1 MTDQEYMVSLE
12 LQAANSS
19 KPGINSYLTWLYR
32 TVENSLVGSSVL
44 EIGAGSGL
52 SSKFISSPEVIRTDY
67 LPWVNGS
74 VRGNIDAQ
82 ELPYLDDYFDSAF
95 AIDAIHHIPNSIEA
109 ISQLCRV
116 VRPGGRVVI
125 VEPFVS
131 YLSFL
136 PYKFFHSEDTTW
148 NYKYVPQDEN
158 APTIVSDGEQAVL
171 QGILGADPNLNCL
184 NLNPTKDIKVTRIF
198 LSPISFFATGG
209 LGNPLPTPK
218 KLITFLISIESRI
231 PTSIMRLIA
240 ARQVLIIDVCS
251 PA

>member
-1 MTDQEYMVSLE
+1 MTDQEYMVLLK

-19 KPGINSYLTWLYR
+19 KSGIKTYLTWLYR
-32 TVENSLVGSSVL
+32 IVENLAVGSSVL

-52 SSKFISSPEVIRTDY
+52 SSKFIKSLEVTRTDY
-67 LPWVNGS
+67 LPWATGS
-74 VRGNIDAQ
+74 VIGNIDAQ
-82 ELPYLDDYFDSAF
+82 ELPYRDDYFDSAI
-95 AIDAIHHIPNSIEA
+95 AVDAIHHIPNPIKA

-148 NYKYVPQDEN
+148 NYKYVPEGEN
-158 APTIVSDGEQAVL
+158 ALTNVCDGEQALL
-171 QGILGADPNLNCL
+171 QGILDADPSLSCL
-184 NLNPTKDIKVTRIF
+184 NLNSTKDIKVTRVF
-198 LSPISFFATGG
+198 LSPFSFFATGG

-218 KLITFLISIESRI
+218 KLITFLISIEARI
-231 PTSIMRLIA
+231 PTSILRHIA
-240 ARQVLIIDVCS
+240 ARQILIIEVCNS
-251 PA
+251 A